1 MKNKQRHLNQKC
13 SVLWLRI
20 DAKTRM
26 RKDFKLYKESD
37 VFQLQTRKAKEV
49 LGKELVDHGR
59 DDDVETDEEI
69 VKTQIKRCRKELRAE
84 VKAYLAGN
92 PFQ

>member
-1 MKNKQRHLNQKC
+1 MTNGMVDRNSNIEETKQISVKNKQRHLNQKC

-69 VKTQIKRCRKELRAE
+69 VKT
-84 VKAYLAGN
+84 
-92 PFQ
+92 

>member
-1 MKNKQRHLNQKC
+1 
-13 SVLWLRI
+13 
-20 DAKTRM
+20 M

-69 VKTQIKRCRKELRAE
+69 VKT
-84 VKAYLAGN
+84 
-92 PFQ
+92 